1 MRSIIEAETAPSGAV
16 FILVRPA
23 WTHAYGC
30 KYLYELIIV
39 SEGEHSCM
47 GVSQVWEGNVMA

>member
-1 MRSIIEAETAPSGAV
+1 MEAETAPSGAV

-23 WTHAYGC
+23 WTRAYGC